1 MNDAS
6 DFYEKLDLKYP
17 EVAIAIDR
25 IDRLNP
31 QPTRF
36 IIPILTPSMPNRSI
50 STSRVYQ
57 NKTNLQNLNKDTVE
71 VDTIDVCNY
80 ITLPLTKEVCGI
92 IYCDDTTTIPNSVR
106 YINPWSKWLVVFVGG
121 DITNPRIISRYE

>member
-1 MNDAS
+1 MKGAS
-6 DFYEKLDLKYP
+6 DFYENLDLKYP
-17 EVAIAIDR
+17 EIAIAIDR

-50 STSRVYQ
+50 TRNKVYQ
-57 NKTNLQNLNKDTVE
+57 NKSNLQNFNKDMIE
-71 VDTIDVCNY
+71 VDNIDVCNY
-80 ITLPLTKEVCGI
+80 ITLPLTREVCGI
-92 IYCDDTTTIPNSVR
+92 IYFDNTSTIPDSIR
-106 YINPWSKWLVVFVGG
+106 YIDPWSKWLVVFVGG

>member
-1 MNDAS
+1 MIDAS
-6 DFYEKLDLKYP
+6 DFYENLDLKYP
-17 EVAIAIDR
+17 EIAIAIDK

-36 IIPILTPSMPNRSI
+36 IIPILTPSMPNESI
-50 STSRVYQ
+50 SNNKIYQ
-57 NKTNLQNLNKDTVE
+57 NKVNLQNLSKDTVE
-71 VDTIDVCNY
+71 VGNIDACNY
-80 ITLPLTKEVCGI
+80 ITISMPKEVCGI
-92 IYCDDTTTIPNSVR
+92 IYCDNIDNIPNSVR